1 MKLFARLGCFRTL
14 LLLLVVVILSASIT
28 TGILLLQQQ
37 GLLPWLG
44 GDYVNRATVVLESV
58 QQMSVLTTT
67 RYNFSSVVTT
77 EREMPP
83 VLAALY
89 GERQVLVAVGHVTA
103 GIDLS
108 LMGPEDVTIENGV
121 LTLHIP
127 PPTLQDC
134 FLNEGASYVMAR
146 DTGVFSRSAPHLEGQ
161 ARQYA
166 IHEFRQ
172 TAISEGILTEV
183 QQQATTALT
192 EFVQLLNIEG
202 VHTVHIQTIEPDP
215 LAPLPQSCQ

>member
-1 MKLFARLGCFRTL
+1 MKAIFRVGCFRTL
-14 LLLLVVVILSASIT
+14 LLLLAVAVVAASVT

-37 GLLPWLG
+37 GFLPWLG
-44 GDYVNRATVVLESV
+44 GDYVNRATIVLESI

-67 RYNFSSVVTT
+67 RFNLSSVVTT

-108 LMGPEDVTIENGV
+108 LMGPDDVTIANGV

-146 DTGVFSRSAPHLEGQ
+146 DTGLFSQSAPHLEGQ
-161 ARQYA
+161 ARRYA
-166 IHEFRQ
+166 IQQFRD
-172 TAISEGILTEV
+172 TATQEGILDNV
-183 QQQATTALT
+183 QQQATAALT
-192 EFVQLLNIEG
+192 EFVTLLDIDG
-202 VHTVHIQTIEPDP
+202 VQRVVVVTTEPDP